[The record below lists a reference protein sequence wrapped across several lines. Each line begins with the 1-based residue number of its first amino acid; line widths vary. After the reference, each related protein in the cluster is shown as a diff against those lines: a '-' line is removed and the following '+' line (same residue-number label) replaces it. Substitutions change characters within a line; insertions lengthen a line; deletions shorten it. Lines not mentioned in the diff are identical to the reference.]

1 MTAELESQGMDEA
14 EVAAEGGALSAE
26 ERAAIERIIFLADH
40 GTFYE
45 LMGLPTQVDK
55 KMVQQAFYD
64 LSRSFHPDRFFR
76 REIGEV
82 MERLESAFVVITDA
96 YRTLSDPERKAAYD
110 TSLRGRSPTPPLPAA
125 ARPPSAAPPPP
136 KATAPSA
143 SAAAPPRAATPPPP
157 SHKPTM
163 ARPASKALVEAR
175 EQIAGQLRRARQH
188 YDQARADLDAGNI
201 QKAASNLQLAL
212 TYDPKNADIAALA
225 AKVQRESRKAQA
237 GSFISQAEGAES
249 FANFREALSLYR
261 KAIDYGTENAK
272 AFVRAAS
279 LIKKVEE
286 GDQRRLMLD
295 LLRKAVKYEPD
306 QPDYRVALG
315 NLYADLDM
323 QLNARRE
330 YDHALRVK
338 KDHAEAKEAIKRLSN
353 KKP

>member
-26 ERAAIERIIFLADH
+26 ERVAIERIIFLADH

-125 ARPPSAAPPPP
+125 ARPPSVAPPAPKAASSVAPPPTR
-136 KATAPSA
+136 AH
-143 SAAAPPRAATPPPP
+143 AAPLSPPPP

-188 YDQARADLDAGNI
+188 YDQARIELDAGNI
-201 QKAASNLQLAL
+201 QKAASNLQLAV

-225 AKVQRESRKAQA
+225 AKVQKESRKAQA

-272 AFVRAAS
+272 AYVRAAS

-338 KDHAEAKEAIKRLSN
+338 KDHAEAKEAIKRLGN
-353 KKP
+353 K